1 MMEMILFPPVPKDAP
16 TPPPAAMNLLG
27 LDKTFADAVELGDLG
42 VFFNQDLGNMA
53 WVQKGMRAARKPG
66 LTLAHYQES
75 QIRHFN
81 RTLDIYVY
89 GENGRAR

>member
-1 MMEMILFPPVPKDAP
+1 L
-16 TPPPAAMNLLG
+16 NLLG
-27 LDKTFADAVELGDLG
+27 LDKTFADAAELGELG
-42 VFFNQDLGNMA
+42 AFFNQDLGNVA

-81 RTLDIYVY
+81 RTLDMYIH
-89 GENGRAR
+89 GENGRVR

>member
-1 MMEMILFPPVPKDAP
+1 
-16 TPPPAAMNLLG
+16 
-27 LDKTFADAVELGDLG
+27 
-42 VFFNQDLGNMA
+42 MA

>member
-1 MMEMILFPPVPKDAP
+1 
-16 TPPPAAMNLLG
+16 
-27 LDKTFADAVELGDLG
+27 
-42 VFFNQDLGNMA
+42 MA

-81 RTLDIYVY
+81 RTLDMYVH
-89 GENGRAR
+89 GENGRVR

>member
-1 MMEMILFPPVPKDAP
+1 
-16 TPPPAAMNLLG
+16 MNLLG

-42 VFFNQDLGNMA
+42 AFFNQDLGNMA